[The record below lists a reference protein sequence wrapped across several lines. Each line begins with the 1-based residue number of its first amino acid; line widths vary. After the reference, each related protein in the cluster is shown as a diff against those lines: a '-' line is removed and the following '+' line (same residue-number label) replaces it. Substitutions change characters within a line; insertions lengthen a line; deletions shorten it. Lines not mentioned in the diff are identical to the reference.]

1 MEEVLD
7 EVLPQEQNC
16 INKIEKFRVELG
28 ESSCDG
34 CKRSFDRGKS
44 IKTLRQIVL
53 ERITVKVWPGSGV
66 LFKTKHATSSCDIC
80 RESFKQR
87 KILKIHEK
95 IDHAPADSS

>member
-1 MEEVLD
+1 MEEALD

-16 INKIEKFRVELG
+16 INKI
-28 ESSCDG
+28 
-34 CKRSFDRGKS
+34 
-44 IKTLRQIVL
+44 